1 MSPCPACRAK
11 VPAEEPDDINL
22 DEIMLVAHAEGREI
36 LRPLSPE
43 LKAIVKNMIMVFRQR
58 KK

>member
-1 MSPCPACRAK
+1 